1 MVLFSFLVEPEP
13 DVGSMNDFRLLS
25 LLPSLASVPAAVVGA
40 VGVTGRENRL
50 TSARTGCGLKSDMG
64 RVLPEPA
71 VASADGSPTEPK
83 SSASGAGGCSG
94 GTSGA
99 MSASASACAPTSV
112 TSVEHVESGDSGR
125 SSVSVKG
132 NWKETRRG
140 LGAGGGSRSNP
151 PST

>member
-1 MVLFSFLVEPEP
+1 MVLFSFLVEPEL

-25 LLPSLASVPAAVVGA
+25 LLPSLASVPAAVVGV
-40 VGVTGRENRL
+40 VGVTGKENRL

-64 RVLPEPA
+64 RALPEPV
-71 VASADGSPTEPK
+71 VASADGSATEPK

-99 MSASASACAPTSV
+99 ISASACAPTSV
-112 TSVEHVESGDSGR
+112 TRVEHVESGDSGR
-125 SSVSVKG
+125 SSVSAKG
-132 NWKETRRG
+132 NWKETRRK